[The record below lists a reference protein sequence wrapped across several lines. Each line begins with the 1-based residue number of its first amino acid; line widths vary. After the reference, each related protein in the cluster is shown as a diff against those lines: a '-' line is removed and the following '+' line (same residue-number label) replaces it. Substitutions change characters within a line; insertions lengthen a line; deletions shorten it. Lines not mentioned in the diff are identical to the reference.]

1 MMTREEVAAIMTY
14 CQENSMSYKDRL
26 AALEIPAWR
35 FYDAKSHYAKEQEQ
49 SNGRAGEFLQLVP
62 GGSFVPM
69 PSFASTSGRKT
80 KSKRAD
86 TSAQMMSIELKTPS
100 GTLMRIQGEF
110 DASFLKA
117 IIQGS

>member
-26 AALEIPAWR
+26 ASLEIPAWR
-35 FYDAKSHYAKEQEQ
+35 FYDAKSHYAKEQEM
-49 SNGRAGEFLQLVP
+49 SKAKDGEFLQLVP
-62 GGSFVPM
+62 GGTYVPM
-69 PSFASTSGRKT
+69 PSFASTTGRRP
-80 KSKRAD
+80 KSKKSD
-86 TSAQMMSIELKTPS
+86 TQAQMMSIELKTPS